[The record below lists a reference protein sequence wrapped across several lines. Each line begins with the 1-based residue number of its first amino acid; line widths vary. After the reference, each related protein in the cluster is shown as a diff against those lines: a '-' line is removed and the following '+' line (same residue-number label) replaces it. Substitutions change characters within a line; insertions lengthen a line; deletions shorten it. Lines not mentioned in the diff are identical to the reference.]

1 MPTEEETIT
10 NDYRLENAVAR
21 ERMRIKDA
29 KLIDEARA
37 RLQLEEVQQM
47 KRNIQELERE
57 YIMQSSSGVLNK
69 SVSMAKQEV
78 ETENEKL
85 REEID
90 KLIKKERNA
99 KAKEPIVL
107 NVKEMYE
114 ELAKYK
120 KKSEMLENEM
130 KEFKNEFE
138 EQIEEQNRITEIW
151 KQRTSDVCEVIAVI
165 DEGEFRD
172 AVDENLDDYVNDN
185 EEQEEKFAK
194 AMEKATEKLYEFVQ
208 KQSEAKDFIE
218 SLKSTIEHMKREAD
232 QHKEDVQKTLQTTLG
247 AVQKEATQLTKDLK
261 IRTEQFNEANRN
273 VEILRSALAGQ
284 DEKANRLITQL
295 QKDLMKEQQKRQ
307 SDNADGTPSATVIL
321 DTGDEK
327 TDALS
332 FELSKTTA
340 KFRAAET
347 KIRALEKDLDI
358 AREQRENLIA
368 QVRQNNAGEATVSS
382 PKSSE
387 SKQLTMLRAEKA
399 VLTRQLSEA
408 KAHLNNQHKQNQS
421 VINHN
426 ATTSMVHSAVPRVS
440 GGTDSDRKDLAQL
453 RVQLRKSETEAKE
466 LKRRLEISERRAA
479 SLYISIS
486 SDRNK

>member
-1 MPTEEETIT
+1 MFSNWFYSSSTTEEETIT

-261 IRTEQFNEANRN
+261 IRT
-273 VEILRSALAGQ
+273 
-284 DEKANRLITQL
+284 
-295 QKDLMKEQQKRQ
+295 
-307 SDNADGTPSATVIL
+307 
-321 DTGDEK
+321 
-327 TDALS
+327 
-332 FELSKTTA
+332 
-340 KFRAAET
+340 
-347 KIRALEKDLDI
+347 
-358 AREQRENLIA
+358 
-368 QVRQNNAGEATVSS
+368 
-382 PKSSE
+382 
-387 SKQLTMLRAEKA
+387 
-399 VLTRQLSEA
+399 
-408 KAHLNNQHKQNQS
+408 
-421 VINHN
+421 
-426 ATTSMVHSAVPRVS
+426 
-440 GGTDSDRKDLAQL
+440 
-453 RVQLRKSETEAKE
+453 
-466 LKRRLEISERRAA
+466 
-479 SLYISIS
+479 
-486 SDRNK
+486 